1 MARYIFYTDEG
12 YTVAPNEKNIDNL
25 QILGTEDGLDEKEA
39 IGNLFK
45 NNTWILES
53 GFSIDKIKCCAIFNP
68 DFIPKINEV
77 VEYLY
82 EDEKRHWEESE
93 SPEEHIFHVINQ
105 IKKQL

>member
-12 YTVAPNEKNIDNL
+12 YTVAPNGKNMDNL

-39 IGNLFK
+39 TDNLFK
-45 NNTWILES
+45 NNTWIIES
-53 GFSIDKIKCCAIFNP
+53 RFLINKIKCYAIFNP

-82 EDEKRHWEESE
+82 EDEERHWEESE
-93 SPEEHIFHVINQ
+93 FPEEHIFQTISQV
-105 IKKQL
+105 KKQL